1 MGVRGLKMFC
11 QRGSEIFLF
20 ALCVC
25 VCVGGGVQVQYL
37 SFREKKTSLLL
48 INDWSL

>member
-1 MGVRGLKMFC
+1 MGVRGLKMFY

-25 VCVGGGVQVQYL
+25 VGGGGGGSGSVP
-37 SFREKKTSLLL
+37 LLP
-48 INDWSL
+48 